1 MLKLKK
7 MVSHYFFW
15 NNFLSFSESIFQIAI
30 LNTLSC
36 RLEANL
42 LQLIKGGG
50 QVGHAMKTKS
60 FARKT
65 FWSSDCPLIR
75 YCCAENPKSRM
86 GARLAQLLKSAA
98 SQPIKPKNYCKFVA
112 SPWWNDMKRKQ
123 EPSSCIFLLST
134 NSQNQRWSKKC
145 LACFAVRETLGKGL
159 RVVSVWVALPH
170 NAACQ
175 KISFAKH

>member
-1 MLKLKK
+1 

-15 NNFLSFSESIFQIAI
+15 NNFLSFSESIFRIAI
-30 LNTLSC
+30 LKTLSC
-36 RLEANL
+36 RPRQICCSSLRAVARWVMPWKQRVL
-42 LQLIKGGG
+42 RRYF
-50 QVGHAMKTKS
+50 AM
-60 FARKT
+60 KT

>member
-1 MLKLKK
+1 

-15 NNFLSFSESIFQIAI
+15 NNFLSFSESIFRIAI
-30 LNTLSC
+30 LKTLSC
-36 RLEANL
+36 RPRQICCSSLRAVARWVMPWKQRVL
-42 LQLIKGGG
+42 RRYF
-50 QVGHAMKTKS
+50 AM
-60 FARKT
+60 KT

-175 KISFAKH
+175 NISFAKH

>member
-1 MLKLKK
+1 M
-7 MVSHYFFW
+7 
-15 NNFLSFSESIFQIAI
+15 
-30 LNTLSC
+30 
-36 RLEANL
+36 
-42 LQLIKGGG
+42 
-50 QVGHAMKTKS
+50 
-60 FARKT
+60 KT

-175 KISFAKH
+175 KISFAKHTDGRCEGGVAGLCNIFGRFGYFYIFFSSTHFFLLFFCVCATFYIHAPNRCLYLQ